1 MKQEQEQPKEGS
13 GISRRTF
20 LQGMGA
26 GAAATGL
33 LTVVVPPKVV
43 DARQAFGTTVG
54 PGATQVTLKI
64 NGTEHQ
70 AAIEPR
76 HTLLDVMRQK
86 LDITGPKPIC
96 ERGSCGGCTVLADNQ
111 PVYSCM
117 MLAIDAV
124 GKEITTVE
132 ALSKDGELD
141 PVQKAFVQ
149 HDAQMCG
156 FCTPGFVMSVR
167 ALLDRNPNPTL
178 DDVKHA
184 VSGNTCRCGT
194 YPRVFEA
201 ALTAAKLERG
211 GV

>member
-1 MKQEQEQPKEGS
+1 MKQEQNDPKQAS

-20 LQGMGA
+20 LQGVGA

-33 LTVVVPPKVV
+33 LTVAAPLQEVEAK
-43 DARQAFGTTVG
+43 QASGTTVG
-54 PGATQVTLKI
+54 PKPTQITLKI

-70 AAIEPR
+70 TMVEPR

-86 LDITGPKPIC
+86 LDVTGPKPIC
-96 ERGSCGGCTVLADNQ
+96 ERGSCGGCTVMVDNQ
-111 PVYSCM
+111 PIYSCM

-124 GKEITTVE
+124 GKEITSVE
-132 ALSKDGELD
+132 GLAKDGELD

-156 FCTPGFVMSVR
+156 FCTPGFVVSVR

-178 DDVKHA
+178 DDVKKA

-201 ALTAAKLERG
+201 ALTAAKLQKG

>member
-1 MKQEQEQPKEGS
+1 MKQDQNQPENGS
-13 GISRRTF
+13 GMSRRTF
-20 LQGMGA
+20 LQGIGA

-33 LTVVVPPKVV
+33 LTVAAPPGTA
-43 DARQAFGTTVG
+43 DAKSVSGTTVG
-54 PGATQVTLKI
+54 PKATQVSLKI
-64 NGTEHQ
+64 NGTTHQ
-70 AAIEPR
+70 VAIEPR

-96 ERGSCGGCTVLADNQ
+96 ERGSCGGCTVMVNKQ

-124 GKEITTVE
+124 GKEITTIE
-132 ALSKDGELD
+132 GLSKEGELD

-156 FCTPGFVMSVR
+156 FCTPGFVVSIR
-167 ALLDRNPNPTL
+167 ALLDRNPNPTM
-178 DDVKHA
+178 DDVKKA

-194 YPRVFEA
+194 YPRIFEA
-201 ALTAAKLERG
+201 ALTAAKLQRG

>member
-1 MKQEQEQPKEGS
+1 MRKEPKLSEKES

-26 GAAATGL
+26 GATATGL
-33 LTVVVPPKVV
+33 LTVVVPPKTA
-43 DARQAFGTTVG
+43 DAKQASGTTVG
-54 PGATQVTLKI
+54 PNATQVTLKI

-70 AAIEPR
+70 ATIEPR
-76 HTLLDVMRQK
+76 HTLLDIMRQK

-96 ERGSCGGCTVLADNQ
+96 ERGSCGGCTVMIDKQ

-132 ALSKDGELD
+132 GLSKDGELD

-156 FCTPGFVMSVR
+156 FCTPGFVVSVR
-167 ALLDRNPNPTL
+167 ALLDRNPNPTV
-178 DDVKHA
+178 DDVKNA

-201 ALTAAKLERG
+201 ALTAAKLQRG

>member
-1 MKQEQEQPKEGS
+1 
-13 GISRRTF
+13 
-20 LQGMGA
+20 
-26 GAAATGL
+26 
-33 LTVVVPPKVV
+33 
-43 DARQAFGTTVG
+43 
-54 PGATQVTLKI
+54 
-64 NGTEHQ
+64 
-70 AAIEPR
+70 
-76 HTLLDVMRQK
+76 VMRQK

-96 ERGSCGGCTVLADNQ
+96 ERGSCGGCTVLVDKL

-132 ALSKDGELD
+132 GLVTNGEMD
-141 PVQKAFVQ
+141 SVQKAFVA

-156 FCTPGFVMSVR
+156 FCTPGFVVSVR

-178 DDVKHA
+178 DDVKMA

-201 ALTAAKLERG
+201 ALAAAKLERG
-211 GV
+211 GA

>member
-1 MKQEQEQPKEGS
+1 MKDEQKQPESTS

-26 GAAATGL
+26 GAAATSL
-33 LTVVVPPKVV
+33 LTVAVPPSTAEAQQTSGK
-43 DARQAFGTTVG
+43 TVG
-54 PGATQVTLKI
+54 PKGAQVTLKI
-64 NGTEHQ
+64 NGKAHQ
-70 AAIEPR
+70 VLIEPR

-96 ERGSCGGCTVLADNQ
+96 ERGSCGGCTVMIDKQ

-124 GKEITTVE
+124 GKDITTVE
-132 ALSKDGELD
+132 GLAKDGKMD
-141 PVQKAFVQ
+141 AVQEAFVQ

-156 FCTPGFVMSVR
+156 FCTPGFVVSVR

-178 DDVKHA
+178 DDVKQA
-184 VSGNTCRCGT
+184 VAGNTCRCGT

-201 ALTAAKLERG
+201 ALTAAKIQRG

>member
-1 MKQEQEQPKEGS
+1 MKQEQNELQNKA

-20 LQGMGA
+20 LQGMGV

-33 LTVVVPPKVV
+33 LTVAPPQIA
-43 DARQAFGTTVG
+43 DAKQVLGTTMG
-54 PGATQVTLKI
+54 PQATPITLKI
-64 NGTEHQ
+64 NGTQHQ
-70 AAIEPR
+70 TSVEPR

-86 LDITGPKPIC
+86 LDVTGPKPIC
-96 ERGSCGGCTVLADNQ
+96 ERGSCGGCTVMVDKQ
-111 PVYSCM
+111 PIYSCM

-132 ALSKDGELD
+132 GLSKEGALD

-156 FCTPGFVMSVR
+156 FCTPGFVVSVR

-178 DDVKHA
+178 DDVKKA

-194 YPRVFEA
+194 YPRIFEA
-201 ALTAAKLERG
+201 ALTAAKLQRG

>member
-1 MKQEQEQPKEGS
+1 MKQEQNELENRS

-20 LQGMGA
+20 LQGIGA
-26 GAAATGL
+26 GAAATSL
-33 LTVVVPPKVV
+33 LTVAPATTAEAK
-43 DARQAFGTTVG
+43 QASGKTVG
-54 PGATQVTLKI
+54 PNAAPVTLKI
-64 NGTEHQ
+64 NGTEYQ
-70 AAIEPR
+70 ATVEPR

-96 ERGSCGGCTVLADNQ
+96 ERGSCGGCTVFLDKQ
-111 PVYSCM
+111 LVYSCM

-132 ALSKDGELD
+132 GLSKDGELD

-167 ALLDRNPNPTL
+167 ALLDRNPNPTVE
-178 DDVKHA
+178 DVKEA

-194 YPRVFEA
+194 YPRIFEA
-201 ALTAAKLERG
+201 ALTAAKLQRG

>member
-1 MKQEQEQPKEGS
+1 VKQEPNHSENTS
-13 GISRRTF
+13 GMSRRTF
-20 LQGMGA
+20 LQGLGA

-33 LTVVVPPKVV
+33 LTVVVPPQTVEAKK
-43 DARQAFGTTVG
+43 ALGKTIGPQAS
-54 PGATQVTLKI
+54 QVTLKI
-64 NGTEHQ
+64 NGTEHKT
-70 AAIEPR
+70 AIEPR

-96 ERGSCGGCTVLADNQ
+96 ERGSCGGCTVMVDKQ

-132 ALSKDGELD
+132 GLSKDGELD
-141 PVQKAFVQ
+141 PVQEAFLQ

-156 FCTPGFVMSVR
+156 FCTPGFVVSVR

-178 DDVKHA
+178 DDVKKA

-194 YPRVFEA
+194 YPRVFDA
-201 ALTAAKLERG
+201 ALTAAKLQRG
-211 GV
+211 GA